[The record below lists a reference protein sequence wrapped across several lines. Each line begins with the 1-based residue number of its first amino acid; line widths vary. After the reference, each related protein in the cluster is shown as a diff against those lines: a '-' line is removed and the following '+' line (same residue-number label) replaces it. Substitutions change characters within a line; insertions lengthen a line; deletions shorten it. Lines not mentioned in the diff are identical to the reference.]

1 MGSAEGHPSSA
12 AKVLALRRAGVCG
25 CGAQLAVGTRAGWD
39 RLLRAVVCLN
49 CLGEGPRLSV
59 SGPEEMAS
67 IGVASEPPV
76 AGGEAAMEPQRSES
90 QEESSPTVVDVGDP
104 GSSLQAEYERRAAA
118 RESRV
123 RSHYP
128 RIGGFLLAV
137 FNEPATTTAFSKGA
151 VGERR
156 VAARLEELSGPGVLF
171 LHNRRLGPG
180 RRDGDVD
187 HMALTSGGVYV
198 IDAKRYKNAKVRIR
212 RSGGLFSPVTE
223 QLMVNGRDR
232 SKLLDSVTRQAAAVR
247 VALSTFQDTGVTG
260 ADIPVVAILCFDCAD
275 LPMFGTPRIG
285 GVPLLGAKGTAK
297 LLRAATGS
305 LHEGTLAALHRHLA
319 QAMPTA

>member
-1 MGSAEGHPSSA
+1 
-12 AKVLALRRAGVCG
+12 
-25 CGAQLAVGTRAGWD
+25 
-39 RLLRAVVCLN
+39 
-49 CLGEGPRLSV
+49 
-59 SGPEEMAS
+59 
-67 IGVASEPPV
+67 
-76 AGGEAAMEPQRSES
+76 MEPS
-90 QEESSPTVVDVGDP
+90 QTVVDVGDP
-104 GSSLQAEYERRAAA
+104 GSSLQAEFERRAAA

-123 RSHYP
+123 RARHP

-137 FNEPATTTAFSKGA
+137 FNEPATTTAFSTGA

-156 VAARLEELSGPGVLF
+156 VAARLAELSGPGVLF
-171 LHNRRLGPG
+171 LHNRLLGPG

-187 HMALTSGGVYV
+187 HIALTAGGVYV
-198 IDAKRYKNAKVRIR
+198 IDAKRYKNAKVRVR
-212 RSGGLFSPVTE
+212 RSGGLFSPVRE

-247 VALSTFQDTGVTG
+247 VALSTFHHTGVMT
-260 ADIPVVAILCFDCAD
+260 ADIPVVSVLCFDHVD

-285 GVPLLGAKGTAK
+285 GVPLLGPKGTAK

-305 LHEGTLAALHRHLA
+305 LDEGTLSALHLHLA